1 MTVKFDLTNS
11 VIGLTV
17 HKFELMQNEFE
28 VKLTLIKTKWW
39 TWSHKICIW
48 SDYNQFDLEMV

>member
-28 VKLTLIKTKWW
+28 VKLTLIKTKW
-39 TWSHKICIW
+39 
-48 SDYNQFDLEMV
+48 